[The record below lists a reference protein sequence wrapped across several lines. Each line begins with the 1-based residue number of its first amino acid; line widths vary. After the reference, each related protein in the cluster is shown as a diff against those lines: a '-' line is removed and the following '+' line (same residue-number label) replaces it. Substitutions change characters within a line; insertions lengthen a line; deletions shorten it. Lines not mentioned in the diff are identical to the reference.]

1 VSYEITI
8 DLRAHDDIAA
18 LPADALLSLAEA
30 ITFLQLTPWN
40 TRPISPDNPS
50 GPVRTVAFGDA
61 GMLTVLV
68 LDGLHR
74 VDVLTVSWGR

>member
-1 VSYEITI
+1 MSYEISI

-18 LPADALLSLAEA
+18 LPADALLPLAEV

-68 LDGLHR
+68 LDSLQR
-74 VDVLTVSWGR
+74 VDVLTVSWGH